1 MDWLNYVMACVV
13 IFMEAWSR
21 HLLHESTA
29 DLNGATAELSSN
41 GTASTSGGFDAPSFY
56 GLYVC
61 FYRAARMSAM
71 AYTFMGVN
79 AVVTWL
85 KLLKYLNL
93 FPHLSML
100 SITLRNAAYP
110 AISFSVMFAIVFCSC
125 GQAFNLA
132 FGAQLRDFST
142 FSRSMMSL
150 FRALLGDFDYTS
162 IEEADRVVGPILFT
176 VFIFLVVFVLLNM
189 FIAILTEAYE
199 KAKVEV
205 FGDAVHEREEN
216 WVGAMSF
223 LDYTK
228 RALGW
233 TIRAIIPGLSTNVY
247 EQKEGDG
254 APRCEPKVPF
264 VGANPSRKPDKPSLT
279 RIERAMPTAACG
291 VWCSCPCRTEGL
303 RVLGGAAFRV
313 VPELAGDE
321 VQRVEGEVGGGGR
334 DRGGGGGGAAQG
346 ERLADGARGQAAAAL
361 RRRGKGRAAGG
372 GLLRPAG
379 AHPLIFSI
387 ALVPP
392 CVCPHRSRAACLGVR
407 AVRRHCP
414 FWAIRSSSRWMS
426 DSARRREEY
435 ARPTDAVT
443 AAPSPGWHADDC
455 VGSGVRGW

>member
-1 MDWLNYVMACVV
+1 MVYVVLILTYAIEEVWDFLSMHCKLRKSRSAGDLDGGGDGGEDEASIEALVDVSLQAKREFAAVRRAIDDYVSDPWNYMDWLNYVMACVV

-29 DLNGATAELSSN
+29 DLNGATAELRSN
-41 GTASTSGGFDAPSFY
+41 ATASTSGGFDAPSFY

-189 FIAILTEAYE
+189 FIAILTVTRHDICCHLSCVLLKIA
-199 KAKVEV
+199 
-205 FGDAVHEREEN
+205 
-216 WVGAMSF
+216 
-223 LDYTK
+223 
-228 RALGW
+228 
-233 TIRAIIPGLSTNVY
+233 AI
-247 EQKEGDG
+247 
-254 APRCEPKVPF
+254 
-264 VGANPSRKPDKPSLT
+264 SL
-279 RIERAMPTAACG
+279 
-291 VWCSCPCRTEGL
+291 RTGGL
-303 RVLGGAAFRV
+303 R
-313 VPELAGDE
+313 
-321 VQRVEGEVGGGGR
+321 EGQGR
-334 DRGGGGGGAAQG
+334 G
-346 ERLADGARGQAAAAL
+346 L
-361 RRRGKGRAAGG
+361 RRRRARARGELGRGDV
-372 GLLRPAG
+372 LPRL
-379 AHPLIFSI
+379 HQ
-387 ALVPP
+387 
-392 CVCPHRSRAACLGVR
+392 
-407 AVRRHCP
+407 
-414 FWAIRSSSRWMS
+414 
-426 DSARRREEY
+426 
-435 ARPTDAVT
+435 ARPRLDDPRDHPGAEHQRLRAEGGRRC
-443 AAPSPGWHADDC
+443 AAMRA
-455 VGSGVRGW
+455 

>member
-1 MDWLNYVMACVV
+1 MCTPAWLDGDEDKSPFGPDGIWVHSSEEDLLGADYPMRGALGDYPLGGFLVTNTSTTEAEFIAMVSWLRQNRWVDTQTRLVTLDFNVWNPTLRLILAIKLQAEFSVVGKVRTMYTVRTFEYKEWVEWGRVYWWWEMVYVVLILTYALEEVWDFLSMHCKLRKSRTAGDLGGGGDGGEDEASIEAMVDVSLQAKREFAAVRRAIDDYVSDPWNYMDWLNYVMACVV

-189 FIAILTEAYE
+189 FIAILT
-199 KAKVEV
+199 VTRH
-205 FGDAVHEREEN
+205 DTCCH
-216 WVGAMSF
+216 
-223 LDYTK
+223 
-228 RALGW
+228 LGC
-233 TIRAIIPGLSTNVY
+233 ILFKIAAI
-247 EQKEGDG
+247 
-254 APRCEPKVPF
+254 
-264 VGANPSRKPDKPSLT
+264 SL
-279 RIERAMPTAACG
+279 
-291 VWCSCPCRTEGL
+291 RTGGL
-303 RVLGGAAFRV
+303 R
-313 VPELAGDE
+313 
-321 VQRVEGEVGGGGR
+321 EGEGGG
-334 DRGGGGGGAAQG
+334 
-346 ERLADGARGQAAAAL
+346 L
-361 RRRGKGRAAGG
+361 RRRRA
-372 GLLRPAG
+372 
-379 AHPLIFSI
+379 
-387 ALVPP
+387 
-392 CVCPHRSRAACLGVR
+392 
-407 AVRRHCP
+407 
-414 FWAIRSSSRWMS
+414 
-426 DSARRREEY
+426 
-435 ARPTDAVT
+435 
-443 AAPSPGWHADDC
+443 
-455 VGSGVRGW
+455 

>member
-41 GTASTSGGFDAPSFY
+41 VTASTSGGFDAPSFY

-264 VGANPSRKPDKPSLT
+264 VGANPSRKPDKPS
-279 RIERAMPTAACG
+279 RSRASDAPLPPAELDVVGNELRLSCL
-291 VWCSCPCRTEGL
+291 CSD
-303 RVLGGAAFRV
+303 GAAFRV

-379 AHPLIFSI
+379 AHPLIFI

-392 CVCPHRSRAACLGVR
+392 ACV
-407 AVRRHCP
+407 
-414 FWAIRSSSRWMS
+414 
-426 DSARRREEY
+426 
-435 ARPTDAVT
+435 
-443 AAPSPGWHADDC
+443 
-455 VGSGVRGW
+455 